1 MKIYCLLHALNPAQ
15 REREWLNSCN
25 VLQRNYSLLAAAVAP
40 DNAAPSFLPP
50 WWWAGILRGTPDTQ
64 FPNCYESPLV
74 RCLTLAFAMLRGP
87 FLEHTAINFPP
98 SQEFIIWRIFFE
110 TSIFLDSFM
119 DKFTLL
125 NTSKCKFVFERIQED
140 GHYRENPSNHELLT
154 LRGVDRRG

>member
-25 VLQRNYSLLAAAVAP
+25 VLQRNYSLLAAAAAA

-50 WWWAGILRGTPDTQ
+50 WWWAGIPRGTPYTQ

-87 FLEHTAINFPP
+87 FLEHTAINFPH

-125 NTSKCKFVFERIQED
+125 NTSKRKFVYERIQED
-140 GHYRENPSNHELLT
+140 GHYSENPSNNF
-154 LRGVDRRG
+154 LRVDCYGF